1 MHQLN
6 RQRKIFS
13 VDLLVILK
21 LQPPFWSK
29 ANGKEQR
36 SFFLL
41 ICWPILD
48 NTKEIVF
55 ENCSKKYSSW
65 DNYYLWLK
73 YEINFW
79 SQWQVWLV
87 LFFFILFNLFY
98 SSLQTYKNMSNK
110 IEIFENLSVYFL
122 DSHTMYIENMRPVK
136 NSRWSVMRR
145 YTNLR
150 IVWSHTWCMITY
162 VRKILP
168 ASPFMSDTFKIFYM
182 CVPPFN

>member
-1 MHQLN
+1 MSLKIA
-6 RQRKIFS
+6 QRNILPEIIIIYGWSMKLISGHNDKF
-13 VDLLVILK
+13 DL
-21 LQPPFWSK
+21 
-29 ANGKEQR
+29 
-36 SFFLL
+36 FF
-41 ICWPILD
+41 
-48 NTKEIVF
+48 
-55 ENCSKKYSSW
+55 
-65 DNYYLWLK
+65 
-73 YEINFW
+73 
-79 SQWQVWLV
+79 
-87 LFFFILFNLFY
+87 FFFILFNLFY

-136 NSRWSVMRR
+136 NSRWSVISR

-168 ASPFMSDTFKIFYM
+168 ASRFMSDTFKIYYM

>member
-1 MHQLN
+1 MHRLN

-29 ANGKEQR
+29 ANEREQR

-48 NTKEIVF
+48 NTQEIVF

-87 LFFFILFNLFY
+87 LFFFLSFSICFTVV
-98 SSLQTYKNMSNK
+98 SKPTKTCQTRLKYLKT
-110 IEIFENLSVYFL
+110 SVYTFL
-122 DSHTMYIENMRPVK
+122 IPIQCT
-136 NSRWSVMRR
+136 
-145 YTNLR
+145 
-150 IVWSHTWCMITY
+150 
-162 VRKILP
+162 
-168 ASPFMSDTFKIFYM
+168 
-182 CVPPFN
+182 

>member
-29 ANGKEQR
+29 ANEKEQS

-48 NTKEIVF
+48 NTQEIVF

-79 SQWQVWLV
+79 SQWQAWLV
-87 LFFFILFNLFY
+87 LFFFFILFNLFY

-110 IEIFENLSVYFL
+110 IEIFENLSIYFL

-136 NSRWSVMRR
+136 NSRWSVMKIESADIQTKGL
-145 YTNLR
+145 YDHILD
-150 IVWSHTWCMITY
+150 VW
-162 VRKILP
+162 
-168 ASPFMSDTFKIFYM
+168 
-182 CVPPFN
+182 